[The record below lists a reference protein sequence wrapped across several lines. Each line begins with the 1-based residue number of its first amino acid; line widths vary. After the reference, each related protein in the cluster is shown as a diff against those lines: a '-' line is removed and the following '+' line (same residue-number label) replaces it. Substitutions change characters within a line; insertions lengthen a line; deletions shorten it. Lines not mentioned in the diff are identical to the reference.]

1 MHYSIYTQT
10 RKRVKMTTQLSHG
23 TELRNKVL
31 EGVNILADYVATTL
45 GPKGQNVLIHQ
56 KDRRPFVTK
65 DGVTVAQ
72 NVNFEDPHMNA
83 GAEVVKQVSAMTNSE
98 AGDGT
103 TTSTV
108 LAREILNQA
117 NKYIASG
124 TSPIEIKRGLELCL
138 AQAFSEI
145 SDLSEPISSAEDV
158 KNIAKIS
165 ANNDETIGNLVATA
179 VDKVG
184 KNGTVTIEEAR
195 SLETSLDLVEGFR
208 FDSGYAATA
217 FVTDDRRGVC
227 RYENPMFFI
236 TDTKV
241 DQVKQIL
248 PALELAAREGRPFI
262 IVAEEVEGQA
272 LAALIM
278 NTVRGS
284 MKVAAIKA
292 PRYGEERRAIM
303 NDLAISTGAKFF
315 QQSLGHNLTEVS
327 LVDFGKAATVE
338 ITKNTTTVVDGEGDY
353 EKVDETIEKIKVEI
367 QQTDDIH
374 EAGRLQDRVTRLSSG
389 VAIIRVGASSEV
401 EMIEKKH
408 RIEDALEAVRSAQ
421 QEGIVPGG
429 GMTLLRAS
437 TSIAPNFP
445 TEEQSAALSIF
456 RAALQA
462 PFKTMAENSGLSP
475 DVAILTAKANS
486 NNPWDGIDFSTGEKV
501 NLKTSGVLDP
511 AKVTRCA
518 LKNAVSVAGTLLLTN
533 HSIVHQ

>member
-1 MHYSIYTQT
+1 
-10 RKRVKMTTQLSHG
+10 MTTQLSHG

-31 EGVNILADYVATTL
+31 DGVNTLADYVATTL

-56 KDRRPFVTK
+56 KDKRPFVTK

-72 NVNFEDPHMNA
+72 NISFEDPHMNA

-108 LAREILNQA
+108 LAREMLVQA
-117 NKYIASG
+117 NKHISSG

-138 AQAFSEI
+138 EQALNQIE
-145 SDLSEPISSAEDV
+145 DLAEPISSSEDV
-158 KNIAKIS
+158 KHIATIS
-165 ANNDETIGNLVATA
+165 ANNDEVIGNLVATA

-217 FVTDDRRGVC
+217 FITDDRRGVC
-227 RYENPMFFI
+227 RYERPMFLI
-236 TDTKV
+236 TDAKV
-241 DQVKQIL
+241 DQVSQIL
-248 PALELAAREGRPFI
+248 PALEIAARESRPFI

-278 NTVRGS
+278 NTMRGS
-284 MKVAAIKA
+284 MKVAAVKA

-303 NDLAISTGAKFF
+303 SDLAVATGAKFF
-315 QQSLGHNLTEVS
+315 QQSRGDNLTEVS
-327 LVDFGKAATVE
+327 LTDFGKAATVE

-367 QQTDDIH
+367 QQTEDMH
-374 EAGRLQDRVTRLSSG
+374 EAGRLQDRITRLSSG

-429 GMTLLRAS
+429 GMTLLRIS
-437 TSIAPNFP
+437 NSVAPNFP
-445 TEEQSAALSIF
+445 TEEQAASLSIF
-456 RAALQA
+456 KKALQS
-462 PFKTMAENSGLSP
+462 PFRTMATNAGMSADIAMMNVENGSLDMWVGM
-475 DVAILTAKANS
+475 NFS
-486 NNPWDGIDFSTGEKV
+486 NGQRS
-501 NLKTSGVLDP
+501 NLKQDGVLDP

-533 HSIVHQ
+533 HSIVH

>member
-1 MHYSIYTQT
+1 
-10 RKRVKMTTQLSHG
+10 MTTQLSHG

-31 EGVNILADYVATTL
+31 DGVNTLADYVATTL

-83 GAEVVKQVSAMTNSE
+83 GAEVVKQVSAMTNAE

-117 NKYIASG
+117 NKHIASG
-124 TSPIEIKRGLELCL
+124 TSPIEIKRGLEQCL
-138 AQAFSEI
+138 EQATKIIEEI
-145 SDLSEPISSAEDV
+145 SQPISSAEDV
-158 KNIAKIS
+158 KHIATIS

-217 FVTDDRRGVC
+217 FITDDRRAVC
-227 RYENPMFFI
+227 RYENPIFLI
-236 TDTKV
+236 TDSKI
-241 DQVKQIL
+241 DQVNQVL
-248 PALELAAREGRPFI
+248 PALEIAAREGRPFV
-262 IVAEEVEGQA
+262 IVADEVEGQA

-278 NTVRGS
+278 NTMRGS
-284 MKVAAIKA
+284 MKVAAVKA

-303 NDLAISTGAKFF
+303 SDLAVSTGAKFF
-315 QQSLGHNLTEVS
+315 QQSMGHNITDVS
-327 LVDFGKAATVE
+327 LTDFGKAASVE

-353 EKVDETIEKIKVEI
+353 EKVDETIDKIKVEI

-429 GMTLLRAS
+429 GMTLLRVS
-437 TSIAPNFP
+437 KSVAPNFA
-445 TEEQSAALSIF
+445 TEEQGVALSIF
-456 RAALQA
+456 RNALESPFRTMSTNAGLSSDVAMLQA
-462 PFKTMAENSGLSP
+462 ENLEEWG
-475 DVAILTAKANS
+475 
-486 NNPWDGIDFSTGEKV
+486 GINFSTGEV
-501 NLKTSGVLDP
+501 TNLKSSGVLDP

-533 HSIVHQ
+533 HSIVHD

>member
-1 MHYSIYTQT
+1 
-10 RKRVKMTTQLSHG
+10 MTTQLSHG
-23 TELRNKVL
+23 PDLRNKVL
-31 EGVNILADYVATTL
+31 EGVNTLADYVATTL

-56 KDRRPFVTK
+56 KDRTPFVTK

-72 NVNFEDPHMNA
+72 NINFEDPHMNA
-83 GAEVVKQVSAMTNSE
+83 GAEVVKQVSAMTNAE

-117 NKYIASG
+117 NKYISSG
-124 TSPIEIKRGLELCL
+124 TSPIEIKRGLEKCL
-138 AQAFSEI
+138 QQAFEVI
-145 SDLSEPISSAEDV
+145 TEVAQPISSAEDV
-158 KNIAKIS
+158 RHIATIS
-165 ANNDETIGNLVATA
+165 ANNDETIGTLVATA

-184 KNGTVTIEEAR
+184 KNGSITIEEAR
-195 SLETSLDLVEGFR
+195 SHETSLDLVEGFR

-227 RYENPMFFI
+227 RYDNPMFLI
-236 TDTKV
+236 TDTKI
-241 DQVKQIL
+241 DQVNQIL
-248 PALELAAREGRPFI
+248 PALEIAARESRPFVV
-262 IVAEEVEGQA
+262 VAEEIEGQA

-278 NTVRGS
+278 NTMRGS
-284 MKVAAIKA
+284 MKVVAIKA

-303 NDLAISTGAKFF
+303 SDLATSTGAKFF
-315 QQSLGHNLTEVS
+315 QQSMGHKLTEVS
-327 LVDFGKAATVE
+327 LVDFGQSATVE
-338 ITKNTTTVVDGEGDY
+338 ITKGTTTVVDGEGDY

-374 EAGRLQDRVTRLSSG
+374 EATRLQDRVTRLSSG

-429 GMTLLRAS
+429 GMTLMRIAD
-437 TSIAPNFP
+437 SINPNFS
-445 TEEQSAALSIF
+445 TEEQATSLLIF
-456 RAALQA
+456 RRALES
-462 PFKTMAENSGLSP
+462 PFRTMAINAGISP
-475 DVAILTAKANS
+475 DVAKLKINVA
-486 NNPWDGIDFSTGEKV
+486 DEFEGINFSTGNKE
-501 NLKTSGVLDP
+501 NLKLAGILDP

-533 HSIVHQ
+533 HSIVHR

>member
-1 MHYSIYTQT
+1 
-10 RKRVKMTTQLSHG
+10 MTTQLSHG

-31 EGVNILADYVATTL
+31 DGVNTLADYVATTL

-83 GAEVVKQVSAMTNSE
+83 GAEVVKQVSSMTNSE

-108 LAREILNQA
+108 LAREILVQA
-117 NKYIASG
+117 NKHIASG
-124 TSPIEIKRGLELCL
+124 TAPIEIKRGLEQCL
-138 AQAFSEI
+138 SDAVQIIEEI
-145 SDLSEPISSAEDV
+145 SEPISSAEDI
-158 KNIAKIS
+158 KHIATIS
-165 ANNDETIGNLVATA
+165 ANNDEIIGTLVATA

-184 KNGTVTIEEAR
+184 KNGSITVEEAR
-195 SLETSLDLVEGFR
+195 SLDTSLDLVEGFR

-217 FVTDDRRGVC
+217 FVTDQRRGVC
-227 RYENPMFFI
+227 KYDNPMFFI
-236 TDTKV
+236 TDSKIE
-241 DQVKQIL
+241 QVNQVL
-248 PALELAAREGRPFI
+248 PALEIAAREGRPFV
-262 IVAEEVEGQA
+262 IVADEVEGQA

-278 NTVRGS
+278 NTMRGS
-284 MKVAAIKA
+284 MKVAAVKA

-303 NDLAISTGAKFF
+303 SDLAVSTGAKFF
-315 QQSLGHNLTEVS
+315 QQSLGHSITDVS
-327 LVDFGKAATVE
+327 LTDFGKAASVE
-338 ITKNTTTVVDGEGDY
+338 ITKNSTTVVDGEGDY

-429 GMTLLRAS
+429 GMTLLRVSRAV
-437 TSIAPNFP
+437 APNFA
-445 TEEQSAALSIF
+445 TEEQGAALSIF
-456 RAALQA
+456 KKALES
-462 PFKTMAENSGLSP
+462 PFRTMASNAGLSA
-475 DVAILTAKANS
+475 DVMMIQVQNS
-486 NNPWDGIDFSTGEKV
+486 KEWEGINFSSGAVE
-501 NLKTSGVLDP
+501 NLKQKGVLDP

-518 LKNAVSVAGTLLLTN
+518 LKNAVSVAATLLLTN
-533 HSIVHQ
+533 HSIVQQ

>member
-1 MHYSIYTQT
+1 
-10 RKRVKMTTQLSHG
+10 MTTQLSHG
-23 TELRNKVL
+23 PELRNKVL
-31 EGVNILADYVATTL
+31 DGVNTLADYVATTL

-56 KDRRPFVTK
+56 KDRSPFVTK

-83 GAEVVKQVSAMTNSE
+83 GAEVVKQVSAMTNAE

-124 TSPIEIKRGLELCL
+124 TSPIEIKRGLEQCL
-138 AQAFSEI
+138 NEAVQVIEEV
-145 SDLSEPISSAEDV
+145 SEPISSAEDV
-158 KNIAKIS
+158 KHIATIS
-165 ANNDETIGNLVATA
+165 ANNDDTIGTLVATA

-184 KNGTVTIEEAR
+184 KNGSITIEEAR

-217 FVTDDRRGVC
+217 FITDDRRSVC

-241 DQVKQIL
+241 EQVNQIL
-248 PALELAAREGRPFI
+248 PALEIAARESRPFV

-278 NTVRGS
+278 NTMRGS
-284 MKVAAIKA
+284 MKVVAVKA

-303 NDLAISTGAKFF
+303 SDLAVSTGAKFF
-315 QQSLGHNLTEVS
+315 QQSMGHNLTEVS
-327 LVDFGKAATVE
+327 LTDFGKAASVE

-353 EKVDETIEKIKVEI
+353 EKVDETIDKIKVEI
-367 QQTDDIH
+367 QQTEDMH
-374 EAGRLQDRVTRLSSG
+374 EAARLQERVTRLSSG

-429 GMTLLRAS
+429 GMTLLRVS
-437 TSIAPNFP
+437 NSINPNFD
-445 TEEQSAALSIF
+445 TEEQSASLSIF
-456 RAALQA
+456 KRALEA
-462 PFKTMAENSGLSP
+462 PFKTMAQNAGLSP
-475 DVAILTAKANS
+475 EVSLLKVNDVAD
-486 NNPWDGIDFSTGEKV
+486 WMGINFSCGDV
-501 NLKTSGVLDP
+501 ADLKSSGVLDP

-533 HSIVHQ
+533 HSIVH

>member
-1 MHYSIYTQT
+1 
-10 RKRVKMTTQLSHG
+10 MTTQLSHG

-31 EGVNILADYVATTL
+31 DGVNTLADYVATTL

-72 NVNFEDPHMNA
+72 NVSFEDPHMNA
-83 GAEVVKQVSAMTNSE
+83 GAEVVKQVSAMTNAE

-108 LAREILNQA
+108 LAREILVQA
-117 NKYIASG
+117 NKHIASG
-124 TSPIEIKRGLELCL
+124 TSPIEIKRGLEQCL
-138 AQAFSEI
+138 TEAVQVIEEIAQ
-145 SDLSEPISSAEDV
+145 PISSAEDV
-158 KNIAKIS
+158 RHIATIS
-165 ANNDETIGNLVATA
+165 ANNDETIGTLVATA

-184 KNGTVTIEEAR
+184 KNGSITIEEAR

-208 FDSGYAATA
+208 FDSGFAATA
-217 FVTDDRRGVC
+217 FVTDDRRGVS
-227 RYENPMFFI
+227 RHENPMFLI
-236 TDTKV
+236 TDTKI
-241 DQVKQIL
+241 DQVNQIL
-248 PALELAAREGRPFI
+248 PALEIAARESRPFI

-278 NTVRGS
+278 NTMRGS
-284 MKVAAIKA
+284 MKVAAVKA

-303 NDLAISTGAKFF
+303 SDLAVSTGAKFF

-327 LVDFGKAATVE
+327 LTDFGKAASVE

-353 EKVDETIEKIKVEI
+353 EKVDETIERIKVDI

-374 EAGRLQDRVTRLSSG
+374 EAARLQERVTRLSSG

-429 GMTLLRAS
+429 GMTLLRVS
-437 TSIAPNFP
+437 NSINPNFA
-445 TEEQSAALSIF
+445 TEEQSSAFSVFKRALE
-456 RAALQA
+456 A
-462 PFKTMAENSGLSP
+462 PFRTMAINAGLSP
-475 DVAILTAKANS
+475 DIVRLKVEDAEGFEGINFAN
-486 NNPWDGIDFSTGEKV
+486 GEKE
-501 NLKTSGVLDP
+501 NLKTTGVLDP

>member
-1 MHYSIYTQT
+1 
-10 RKRVKMTTQLSHG
+10 MTTQLSHG
-23 TELRNKVL
+23 PELRNKVL
-31 EGVNILADYVATTL
+31 DGVNTLADYVATTL
-45 GPKGQNVLIHQ
+45 GPKGQNLLIHQ

-72 NVNFEDPHMNA
+72 NVSFEDPHMNA
-83 GAEVVKQVSAMTNSE
+83 GAEVVKQVSAMTNAE

-117 NKYIASG
+117 NKHIASG
-124 TSPIEIKRGLELCL
+124 TSPIEIKRGLEQCL
-138 AQAFSEI
+138 EQAVGVIDEI
-145 SDLSEPISSAEDV
+145 SQPISSAEDV
-158 KNIAKIS
+158 KNIASIS
-165 ANNDETIGNLVATA
+165 ANNDEAIGTLVATA

-184 KNGTVTIEEAR
+184 KNGSITIEEAR

-217 FVTDDRRGVC
+217 FVTDDRRGIC
-227 RYENPMFFI
+227 RYEDPMFLI
-236 TDTKV
+236 TDSKIE
-241 DQVKQIL
+241 QVHDIL
-248 PALELAAREGRPFI
+248 PSLEIAAREGRPFV
-262 IVAEEVEGQA
+262 IVADEVEGQA

-278 NTVRGS
+278 NTMRGS
-284 MKVAAIKA
+284 MKVAAVKA

-303 NDLAISTGAKFF
+303 SDLAVSTGAKFF
-315 QQSLGHNLTEVS
+315 QQSMGHKLTEVS
-327 LVDFGKAATVE
+327 LTDFGKAASVE

-353 EKVDETIEKIKVEI
+353 EQVDETIDRIKVDI

-374 EAGRLQDRVTRLSSG
+374 EAERLQERVTRLSSG

-429 GMTLLRAS
+429 GMTLLRVS
-437 TSIAPNFP
+437 RSVAPNFT
-445 TEEQSAALSIF
+445 TEEQGTALSIF
-456 RAALQA
+456 RRALES
-462 PFKTMAENSGLSP
+462 PFRTMAVNAGLSP
-475 DVAILTAKANS
+475 EVMMLQVADAEEWHGVNFA
-486 NNPWDGIDFSTGEKV
+486 TGEV
-501 NLKTSGVLDP
+501 ENLKNSGVLDP

-518 LKNAVSVAGTLLLTN
+518 LKNAISVAGTLLLTN
-533 HSIVHQ
+533 HSIVRL

>member
-1 MHYSIYTQT
+1 
-10 RKRVKMTTQLSHG
+10 MTTQLSHG
-23 TELRNKVL
+23 PELRNKVL
-31 EGVNILADYVATTL
+31 DGVNTLADYVATTL

-56 KDRRPFVTK
+56 KDKRPFVTK

-83 GAEVVKQVSAMTNSE
+83 GAEVVKQVSSMTNAE

-124 TSPIEIKRGLELCL
+124 TSPIEIKRGLEQCL
-138 AQAFSEI
+138 DEAIGVIEEI
-145 SDLSEPISSAEDV
+145 SEPISSADDV
-158 KNIAKIS
+158 KHIATIS
-165 ANNDETIGNLVATA
+165 ANNDEVIGNLVATA

-184 KNGTVTIEEAR
+184 KNGSITIEAAR

-217 FVTDDRRGVC
+217 FVTDERRAVC
-227 RYENPMFFI
+227 HYEQPMFLI
-236 TDTKV
+236 TDSKIE
-241 DQVKQIL
+241 QVGQIL
-248 PALELAAREGRPFI
+248 PALEIAARESRPFV
-262 IVAEEVEGQA
+262 IVAEEIEGQA

-278 NTVRGS
+278 NTMRGS

-303 NDLAISTGAKFF
+303 SDLSISTGAKFF
-315 QQSLGHNLTEVS
+315 QQSMGHKLTEVS
-327 LVDFGKAATVE
+327 LTDFGKAASVE
-338 ITKNTTTVVDGEGDY
+338 ITKNMTTVVDGEGDY

-374 EAGRLQDRVTRLSSG
+374 EAERLQDRVTRLSSG

-429 GMTLLRAS
+429 GMTLLRVS
-437 TSIAPNFP
+437 NSINPNFA
-445 TEEQSAALSIF
+445 TEEQSCALSIF
-456 RAALQA
+456 KRALES
-462 PFKTMAENSGLSP
+462 PLKTMATNAGLSP
-475 DVAILTAKANS
+475 EVTMIRVQELS
-486 NNPWDGIDFSTGEKV
+486 GFDGINFANGNVQD
-501 NLKTSGVLDP
+501 LKQVGVLDP

>member
-1 MHYSIYTQT
+1 
-10 RKRVKMTTQLSHG
+10 MTTQLSHG

-31 EGVNILADYVATTL
+31 EGVNTLADYVATTL

-56 KDRRPFVTK
+56 KDKRPFVTK

-72 NVNFEDPHMNA
+72 NINFEDPHVNA
-83 GAEVVKQVSAMTNSE
+83 GAEVVKQVSAMTNTE

-108 LAREILNQA
+108 LAREILEQSH
-117 NKYIASG
+117 KFISSG
-124 TSPIEIKRGLELCL
+124 TSPIEIKRGLDLCL
-138 AQAFSEI
+138 EKCFDFI
-145 SDLSEPISSAEDV
+145 STNSSPISSSEDV
-158 KNIAKIS
+158 RNIARIS
-165 ANNDETIGNLVATA
+165 ANNDHVIGDLVATA

-184 KNGTVTIEEAR
+184 KNGTVTIQEAR

-227 RYENPMFFI
+227 QYENPMFLV
-236 TDTKV
+236 TDTKI
-241 DQVKQIL
+241 DQVNQIL
-248 PALELAAREGRPFI
+248 PSLEIAAREGRPFI

-303 NDLAISTGAKFF
+303 SDLALSTGAKFF
-315 QQSLGHNLTEVS
+315 QKSMGHDLTDVT
-327 LVDFGKAATVE
+327 LNDFGKAATIE
-338 ITKNTTTVVDGEGDY
+338 ITKNTTTVVDGEGPY
-353 EKVDETIEKIKVEI
+353 EKIDETIEKLKREIKDTE
-367 QQTDDIH
+367 DLH
-374 EAGRLQDRVTRLSSG
+374 EAGRLQDRITRLSSG

-401 EMIEKKH
+401 ELIEKKH

-421 QEGIVPGG
+421 QEGVVPGG
-429 GMTLLRAS
+429 GMTLFKAAR
-437 TSIAPNFP
+437 SIAPNFP
-445 TEEQSAALSIF
+445 TEAQSTALSIF
-456 RAALQA
+456 RAALES
-462 PFKTMAENSGLSP
+462 PFRVMAKNSGINP
-475 DVAILTAKANS
+475 DVAVLTVES
-486 NNPWDGIDFSTGEKV
+486 TSPWEGMNFLTGEKSD
-501 NLKTSGVLDP
+501 LRSEGIMDP

-518 LKNAVSVAGTLLLTN
+518 IKNAVSVSGTLLLTN
-533 HSIVHQ
+533 HSIVHR

>member
-1 MHYSIYTQT
+1 
-10 RKRVKMTTQLSHG
+10 MTTQLSHG
-23 TELRNKVL
+23 PELRNKVL
-31 EGVNILADYVATTL
+31 EGVNTLADYVATTL
-45 GPKGQNVLIHQ
+45 GPKGQNVLIQQ
-56 KDRRPFVTK
+56 KGKRPFVTK
-65 DGVTVAQ
+65 DGVTVAHH
-72 NVNFEDPHMNA
+72 VNFEDPHVNA
-83 GAEVVKQVSAMTNSE
+83 GAEVVKQVSAMTNAE

-117 NKYIASG
+117 NKHISSG

-138 AQAFSEI
+138 QEATEVIKEI
-145 SDLSEPISSAEDV
+145 SSPISSADDI
-158 KNIAKIS
+158 KHIATIS
-165 ANNDETIGNLVATA
+165 ANNDQVIGNLVATA

-217 FVTDDRRGVC
+217 FVTDDRRAVC
-227 RYENPMFFI
+227 RYEDPIFLI
-236 TDTKV
+236 TDEKV
-241 DQVKQIL
+241 SQVNQIL
-248 PALELAAREGRPFI
+248 PALEIAARENRPFV

-278 NTVRGS
+278 NTMRGS
-284 MKVAAIKA
+284 MKVAAVKA

-303 NDLAISTGAKFF
+303 SDLAISTGAKFF

-327 LVDFGKAATVE
+327 LTDFGKAASVE

-367 QQTDDIH
+367 QQTEDIH
-374 EAGRLQDRVTRLSSG
+374 EASRLQERVTRLSSG

-401 EMIEKKH
+401 ELIEKKH

-429 GMTLLRAS
+429 GMTLLRVS
-437 TSIAPNFP
+437 NTITPNFP
-445 TEEQSAALSIF
+445 TGEQGAALSIF
-456 RAALQA
+456 RKALEA
-462 PFKTMAENSGLSP
+462 PFRTMSLNAGLSP
-475 DVAILTAKANS
+475 EVSILKVENVGT
-486 NNPWDGIDFSTGEKV
+486 WDGINFSCGKV
-501 NLKTSGVLDP
+501 ADLKVAGVLDP

-533 HSIVHQ
+533 HSIVEQ

>member
-1 MHYSIYTQT
+1 
-10 RKRVKMTTQLSHG
+10 MTTQLSHG
-23 TELRNKVL
+23 PELRNKVL
-31 EGVNILADYVATTL
+31 DGVNTLADYVATTL

-72 NVNFEDPHMNA
+72 NISFEDPHVNA
-83 GAEVVKQVSAMTNSE
+83 GAEVVKQVSAMTNAE

-108 LAREILNQA
+108 LAREILVQA
-117 NKYIASG
+117 NKHISSG
-124 TSPIEIKRGLELCL
+124 VPPIEIKRGLEQCL
-138 AQAFSEI
+138 EVAVNLIEEVA
-145 SDLSEPISSAEDV
+145 EPISSAEDV
-158 KNIAKIS
+158 KHIATIS
-165 ANNDETIGNLVATA
+165 ANNDEAIGALVATA

-184 KNGTVTIEEAR
+184 KNGSITIEEAR

-227 RYENPMFFI
+227 RYDNPIFLV
-236 TDTKV
+236 TDTKL
-241 DQVKQIL
+241 DQVNQIL
-248 PALELAAREGRPFI
+248 PALEIAAREGRPFI
-262 IVAEEVEGQA
+262 IVAEEIEGQA

-278 NTVRGS
+278 NTIRGS
-284 MKVAAIKA
+284 MKVAAVKA
-292 PRYGEERRAIM
+292 PKYGEERRAIM
-303 NDLAISTGAKFF
+303 RDLAVSTGAKFF
-315 QQSLGHNLTEVS
+315 QQSMGHNLTEVS
-327 LVDFGKAATVE
+327 LTDFGKAASVE

-353 EKVDETIEKIKVEI
+353 EKVEETIDKIKVEI

-374 EAGRLQDRVTRLSSG
+374 EAGRLQERVTRLSSG

-421 QEGIVPGG
+421 QEGIAPGG
-429 GMTLLRAS
+429 GMTLLRVS
-437 TSIAPNFP
+437 RNIAPNFT
-445 TEEQSAALSIF
+445 TEDQSVSLPIFKKALE
-456 RAALQA
+456 A
-462 PFKTMAENSGLSP
+462 PFITMCRNSGLSS
-475 DVAILTAKANS
+475 DVLMLSVDACE
-486 NNPWDGIDFSTGEKV
+486 PWSGINFATGK
-501 NLKTSGVLDP
+501 KTNFKQSGIIDP

-533 HSIVHQ
+533 HSIVKV

>member
-1 MHYSIYTQT
+1 
-10 RKRVKMTTQLSHG
+10 MTTQLNHG

-31 EGVNILADYVATTL
+31 EGVNTLADYVAATL

-56 KDRRPFVTK
+56 KNKRPFITK

-72 NVNFEDPHMNA
+72 NISFEDPHQNA
-83 GAEVVKQVSAMTNSE
+83 GAEVVKQVSSTTNIE

-108 LAREILNQA
+108 LAREFLVQA
-117 NKYIASG
+117 NRVISAG
-124 TSPIEIKRGLELCL
+124 TSPIELKRGLELCL
-138 AQAFSEI
+138 QQAFQEI
-145 SDLSEPISSAEDV
+145 SKITSPISSAENV
-158 KNIAKIS
+158 KHIATIS

-184 KNGTVTIEEAR
+184 KDGTVTIEEAR

-217 FVTDDRRGVC
+217 FITDERRSAC
-227 RYENPMFFI
+227 RYENPMFLI

-241 DQVKQIL
+241 DQVNQIL
-248 PALELAAREGRPFI
+248 PALEIAARENRPFI

-278 NTVRGS
+278 NTIRGS
-284 MKVAAIKA
+284 MKVAAVKA

-303 NDLAISTGAKFF
+303 SDLSVATGAKFF
-315 QQSLGHNLTEVS
+315 QHSRGDNITEISLT
-327 LVDFGKAATVE
+327 DFGKAASVE

-353 EKVDETIEKIKVEI
+353 EEIDREIEKIKVEI
-367 QQTDDIH
+367 QHTEDMH
-374 EAGRLQDRVTRLSSG
+374 EAGRLQDRITRLSSG

-421 QEGIVPGG
+421 QEGVVPGG
-429 GMTLLRAS
+429 GMTLLRVS
-437 TSIAPNFP
+437 NNIAPNFP
-445 TEEQSAALSIF
+445 NEEQASALSVF
-456 RAALQA
+456 RRGLQA
-462 PFKTMAENSGLSP
+462 PFITMSKNAGLSP
-475 DVAILTAKANS
+475 ELAMMQVNNGNGDPWEGINFAN
-486 NNPWDGIDFSTGEKV
+486 GQKT
-501 NLKTSGVLDP
+501 NLKQLGVLDP

-518 LKNAVSVAGTLLLTN
+518 LKNAISVAGTLLLTN
-533 HSIVHQ
+533 HSIVHR